1 MTWREES
8 AETLVEVLLAVMII
22 GVGVTGLL
30 GGLGTG
36 VAMSGVQ
43 QHHAVTETAV
53 RHVAESVRA
62 APYVPCV
69 LGPADDY
76 LAAAPSVDANVLPM
90 EVRSWDGDSFET
102 VCPAVDILQ
111 LVTVSVESDDPKVGV
126 VSLQVAK
133 RPLP

>member
-8 AETLVEVLLAVMII
+8 GETLVEVLLAVMII

-43 QHHAVTETAV
+43 QQHAVTETAV
-53 RHVAESVRA
+53 RHVAETVRA
-62 APYVPCV
+62 APFVPC
-69 LGPADDY
+69 ATTY
-76 LAAAPSVDANVLPM
+76 TTAAPTVDVTVLAM
-90 EVRSWDGDSFET
+90 EILHWDGDSFEST
-102 VCPAVDILQ
+102 CPAVDILQ
-111 LVTVSVESDDPKVGV
+111 LVTVSVESTESKVGV

-133 RPLP
+133 RALS